1 MVNKSLRELSLD
13 VNSSLVMS
21 KASGHDVL
29 STLVFQAAHRSKI
42 EAHLLTWGTL
52 QLMMQQMD
60 VDVLEAH
67 NLLVVKISFRGTGSQ
82 AWKARSSMRHYAD
95 MNLYKAFW
103 QTVTA

>member
-42 EAHLLTWGTL
+42 EAHLLTWGPL
-52 QLMMQQMD
+52 QLMLLQM
-60 VDVLEAH
+60 VVEVVEAPH
-67 NLLVVKISFRGTGSQ
+67 LLVVKISFRGTCSQ

-95 MNLYKAFW
+95 INLYKAFW
-103 QTVTA
+103 QNVTA